1 MKKALAVLLSIICV
15 ISVSACSSGSPGNTK
30 DKIADVLALDLSE
43 ASFATTNDTHGGF
56 HGDGTSLVQLGF
68 SNDSCEEQ
76 IKDNA
81 LWKPLPLTENLTAL
95 VYGIR
100 SETTAVGPYITFDD
114 VGTPAFPVIE
124 NGYYF
129 FLDRHSNSTD
139 AHDDTNVLARPSFN
153 LTIAM
158 YDADTDI
165 LYYCEFDT

>member
-1 MKKALAVLLSIICV
+1 MKKVIAVLLSIICV
-15 ISVSACSSGSPGNTK
+15 ISVSACSFRSSENTK
-30 DKIADVLALDLSE
+30 EKIANVLALELSE
-43 ASFATTNDTHGGF
+43 ASFATTIDSHGGF
-56 HGDGTSLVQLGF
+56 HGDGTSLMQFGF

-76 IKDNA
+76 IQSNA
-81 LWKPLPLTENLTAL
+81 IWKPLPLTENLAAL

-100 SETTAVGPYITFDD
+100 SETTAIGPYITFDD
-114 VGTPAFPVIE
+114 AGTPAFPVIE

-129 FLDRHSNSTD
+129 FLDRHSDSAD
-139 AHDDTNVLARPSFN
+139 AHDDTNVLARPSYN

>member
-1 MKKALAVLLSIICV
+1 MKRIISILLAAFIVL
-15 ISVSACSSGSPGNTK
+15 SVSACASGSSGNIK
-30 DKIADVLALDLSE
+30 DKITDELGLDLSN
-43 ASFATTNDTHGGF
+43 AALSTTIDNHGGF
-56 HGDGTSLVQLGF
+56 HGDGTSLVQF
-68 SNDSCEEQ
+68 MFNDDSCEEQ
-76 IKDNA
+76 IKNNV

-114 VGTPAFPVIE
+114 AGTSAFPVIE

-129 FLDRHSNSTD
+129 FLDRHSDSSD